1 MVNPSTSAPPVGAVL
16 ADRYELVRHIARGG
30 MGDVFEG
37 RDRLLQRSVAVK
49 LYRATAPTDRS
60 RFDAEVMTLAALNH
74 PGLVQV
80 FDAGEH
86 HGEGFVVLE
95 LVDGPSLR
103 AILAERGALPPPEVA
118 GIGALLADALGYV
131 HERGVVH
138 RDVTPANV
146 LCGPDRRPR
155 LADFGIARLLDTTR
169 ITAVDTTIGTAAYM
183 APEQVEGSE
192 VTPATDVYALG
203 LVLRE
208 ALTGRP
214 AFDGVGHEVAL
225 ARLTRDP
232 DVRTGIPHTWQD
244 LLGAMTARE
253 PSERPTASEVED
265 RLRSLASSDAAVAAG
280 ASGAPT
286 AAMTGL
292 GAAAGAGALAAAA
305 GSGAPARP
313 MPRSGEVDGHAETQ
327 ALPVGGGTEV
337 MPVGLRPAPTT
348 GTVAVPSARPVPP
361 AARAAST
368 GSRRALWL
376 ALAAIAL
383 VLLVG
388 LATADDGFDVPN
400 PTTTTAPVAVTAPV
414 TTAPTT
420 TTPPPTEKP
429 DKGHGRDRGKHDDD

>member
-1 MVNPSTSAPPVGAVL
+1 MDGRVAGSGWNRSAAGNRAIVNPSTSAPLVGAVL

-60 RFDAEVMTLAALNH
+60 RFDAEVMTLAALSH

-86 HGEGFVVLE
+86 DGEGFVVLE

-103 AILAERGALPPPEVA
+103 AILAERGALPAHEVA
-118 GIGALLADALGYV
+118 TIGFLLADALAYV
-131 HERGVVH
+131 HDRGVVH

-183 APEQVEGSE
+183 APEQVEGGE
-192 VTPATDVYALG
+192 VTPAADVYALG

-225 ARLTRDP
+225 ARLIRDP
-232 DVRTGIPHTWQD
+232 DVRTGIPSTWHD
-244 LLGAMTARE
+244 LLAAMTARQ
-253 PSERPTASEVED
+253 PSDRPAATEVGE
-265 RLRSLASSDAAVAAG
+265 RLRRVASADAAVATGAG
-280 ASGAPT
+280 SDAPT
-286 AAMTGL
+286 AAMVGL
-292 GAAAGAGALAAAA
+292 AGAAVAAT
-305 GSGAPARP
+305 G
-313 MPRSGEVDGHAETQ
+313 PRDVDGHAATE
-327 ALPVGGGTEV
+327 ALDLGGGTAV
-337 MPVGLRPAPTT
+337 MPVSLRPA
-348 GTVAVPSARPVPP
+348 AASAPPVPT
-361 AARAAST
+361 AAGVASG
-368 GSRRALWL
+368 GSRRALWI

-388 LATADDGFDVPN
+388 LASADDGFDVSD
-400 PTTTTAPVAVTAPV
+400 PTTTTAPVAVTAPT

-420 TTPPPTEKP
+420 TTPPTTEKP
-429 DKGHGRDRGKHDDD
+429 EKGHGRDRGKDDDD

>member
-1 MVNPSTSAPPVGAVL
+1 
-16 ADRYELVRHIARGG
+16 

-37 RDRLLQRSVAVK
+37 RDRLLQRPVAVK

-80 FDAGEH
+80 YDAGEH
-86 HGEGFVVLE
+86 DGEGFVVLE
-95 LVDGPSLR
+95 LVDGSSLR
-103 AILAERGALPPPEVA
+103 AILAERGTLPPPEA
-118 GIGALLADALGYV
+118 ASIGALLADALAYV
-131 HERGVVH
+131 HARGVVH

-183 APEQVEGSE
+183 APEQVEGAE
-192 VTPATDVYALG
+192 VTPAADVYALG

-232 DVRTGIPHTWQD
+232 DVRTHIPHVWHD
-244 LLGAMTARE
+244 LLGAMTARD
-253 PSERPTASEVED
+253 PGARPTAAQVGD
-265 RLRSLASSDAAVAAG
+265 RLRSLVSPDAAVATAA
-280 ASGAPT
+280 ASDVPT

-292 GAAAGAGALAAAA
+292 GAAAGAGALAAVA
-305 GSGAPARP
+305 GDGAQERPPHRSGA
-313 MPRSGEVDGHAETQ
+313 VDGHAETQ
-327 ALPVGGGTEV
+327 ALPVGGATQV
-337 MPVGLRPAPTT
+337 MPVALRPASAT
-348 GTVAVPSARPVPP
+348 GTVAASSAAPVPA
-361 AARAAST
+361 AARAASV
-368 GSRRALWL
+368 GSRRALWI

-388 LATADDGFDVPN
+388 LASADDGFDVPT
-400 PTTTTAPVAVTAPV
+400 PTTTGGPVAVTSPA

-420 TTPPPTEKP
+420 STPPPTEKP